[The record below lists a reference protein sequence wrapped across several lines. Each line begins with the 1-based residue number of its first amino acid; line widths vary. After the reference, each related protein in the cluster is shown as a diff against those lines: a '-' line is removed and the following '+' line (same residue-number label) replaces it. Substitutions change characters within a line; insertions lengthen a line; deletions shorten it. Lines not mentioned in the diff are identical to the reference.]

1 MSHWLRKVKD
11 LQALLWSERGT
22 CRGDEVADAFNLWEA
37 AFFRAK
43 ALEHTS
49 CVEEKLWIGFAV
61 YEYIV
66 DVYSTD
72 VVDEAVENLVLHA
85 RERK

>member
-1 MSHWLRKVKD
+1 LRKVKD

-22 CRGDEVADAFNLWEA
+22 CRGDEVADAFNLREA
-37 AFFRAK
+37 AIF
-43 ALEHTS
+43 LERRRSNTRRVLRRNS
-49 CVEEKLWIGFAV
+49 GSVLPCI
-61 YEYIV
+61 